1 MEPGG
6 GDGMVCALELNEYP
20 SDVYVNDC
28 EGDYTDEVTGV
39 TLLRD
44 DVAKARAEEMA
55 WYEEFKAFGEVTDE
69 TCVSR
74 TDANQSLV
82 DGETSTKVTVN
93 VWKYEADWSHVKSN
107 KKKQTATSQEH
118 HRWHSYVT

>member
-1 MEPGG
+1 MC
-6 GDGMVCALELNEYP
+6 DELNEYP

-28 EGDYTDEVTGV
+28 EGDYTDEETGV

-55 WYEEFKAFGEVTDE
+55 WYEKFKVSAEVTE
-69 TCVSR
+69 HVCQEL
-74 TDANQSLV
+74 DANQSLV
-82 DGETSTKVTVN
+82 DGETLTEVTLN
-93 VWKYEADWSHVKSN
+93 VWKHEADWSHVKSN
-107 KKKQTATSQEH
+107 RKGQTATSQEH